1 MNCANK
7 LASLDTHQACL
18 DLEGFLNLPENM
30 ISYDLL
36 YERLERLRS
45 ELEYG
50 VKQEYFHHYPR
61 EMARLI
67 HQTNIEREWRNVLQS
82 FRSSRREI
90 ETGLDCYALDDY
102 SGCVFHMMRIA
113 ELGLRE
119 IARER
124 GITRVGTKKNKP
136 LEWETWKEVSD
147 AIRSELNVI
156 RGKAPGPRRDNAI
169 NFYEIALDKI
179 RLMQSLYRDPT
190 MHFREKYER
199 GEAYDA

>member
-1 MNCANK
+1 
-7 LASLDTHQACL
+7 
-18 DLEGFLNLPENM
+18 
-30 ISYDLL
+30 
-36 YERLERLRS
+36 
-45 ELEYG
+45 
-50 VKQEYFHHYPR
+50 
-61 EMARLI
+61 
-67 HQTNIEREWRNVLQS
+67 
-82 FRSSRREI
+82 
-90 ETGLDCYALDDY
+90 
-102 SGCVFHMMRIA
+102 MMRIA
-113 ELGLRE
+113 ELGLRA

-136 LEWETWKEVSD
+136 LEWGTWKEVSD

-199 GEAYDA
+199 GEAYDAIENTKLFVETLAEKLDEAHPTRKIRWRL